1 MGQPKETIEVL
12 KCLIKIAALMG
23 EQFKDGMQAT
33 DLVPIIAKM
42 SQDPMRSMLLE
53 AYNGA
58 DKIPSEIKEAS
69 IVEDIQMIAALWPEL
84 QDLIKSLSK

>member
-1 MGQPKETIEVL
+1 MGQQKETVEVL
-12 KCLIKIAALMG
+12 KCLIKIAAIMA
-23 EQFKDGMQAT
+23 EQFKDGAQAT

-42 SQDPMRSMLLE
+42 AQDPMRSMLLE

-69 IVEDIQMIAALWPEL
+69 VIEDIQMIAALWPEIS
-84 QDLIKSLSK
+84 DLIKSVSK